1 MLGVDI
7 VEIARFTSDRL
18 ANQILGEAEK
28 LEYQDAVNKPAY
40 LAKRFAAKE
49 ACIKATGLIIPVS
62 AIQILNKPSGMPY
75 VVSEYLED
83 YNIMIS
89 ISDEKDYAVAV
100 ALAYHETV

>member
-1 MLGVDI
+1 MLGIDI
-7 VEIARFTSDRL
+7 VEIARFTSDKL

-28 LEYQDAVNKPAY
+28 IEYQDAINKPAY

-62 AIQILNKPSGMPY
+62 AIQILNKPSGAPH

-83 YNIMIS
+83 YQIMLS

-100 ALAYHETV
+100 AIAYHEKV